1 MTTIS
6 SYLVNKHPKLTK
18 AIISALAK
26 ASSGNPIPI
35 INQDRVLQAFKE
47 QRVSAHD
54 LLGSTGYGYNDLGR
68 EKLEA
73 IYASVFGGQRALVRP
88 QIASGTHALWLG
100 LNANTAP
107 GQEVLAV
114 TGEPYATMKTV
125 LSQTGSVSFI
135 RQGKF
140 FTWVNQLP
148 TGEFDFQAIEKA
160 ISHKTQL
167 IYIQK
172 SRGYSLRSPVS
183 NAQIGQLCRWLHN
196 KYPIPPAVMVDNC
209 YGEFVEASEPG
220 HHGADLTV
228 GSLIKN
234 PGGGLAE
241 TGGYLV
247 GRDDLVQNAGDAL
260 FAPGLNSQIGATGN
274 YLKGMFQGLFQAP
287 HHVGQAL
294 KNVRFAAALAQSLG
308 YRAIPGSQA
317 ERYDLVQAI
326 ILETPHAM
334 EAFTAAIQA
343 SSPVDSYAVPTPG
356 PVPGYTTP
364 VIMAAGTFVQGAS
377 LELTCDGPAA
387 PPYTLYLQ
395 GGLAQEH
402 GLLAIAAAFAAITE

>member
-1 MTTIS
+1 M
-6 SYLVNKHPKLTK
+6 
-18 AIISALAK
+18 AK
-26 ASSGNPIPI
+26 GCYDETCPL
-35 INQDRVLQAFKE
+35 INQERIILAFKAE
-47 QRVSAHD
+47 RVSAHD

-73 IYASVFGGQRALVRP
+73 IYASVFGGERALVRP
-88 QIASGTHALWLG
+88 QIASGTHALWLA

-125 LSQTGSVSFI
+125 LSQTGPVSFSS
-135 RQGKF
+135 QGKTF
-140 FTWVNQLP
+140 NWVNQLS
-148 TGEFDFQAIEKA
+148 TGEFDFPAIEKA
-160 ISHKTQL
+160 INSKTQL

-172 SRGYSLRSPVS
+172 SRGYSLRKPVS
-183 NAQIGQLCRWLHN
+183 NAQIGELCRWLRN
-196 KYPIPPAVMVDNC
+196 IFPAPPAVMVDNC
-209 YGEFVEASEPG
+209 YGEFVEDSEPG

-247 GRDDLVQNAGDAL
+247 GRNDLVQNAGDAL
-260 FAPGLNSQIGATGN
+260 YAPGLNSEIGATGN

-294 KNVRFAAALAQSLG
+294 KNVRFAAALADFLG
-308 YRAIPGSQA
+308 YNAIPGSQE
-317 ERYDLVQAI
+317 ERFDLVQAI
-326 ILETPHAM
+326 ILETPQAM
-334 EAFTAAIQA
+334 EVFAASIQA
-343 SSPVDSYAVPTPG
+343 TSPIDSYAVPTPG

-364 VIMAAGTFVQGAS
+364 VIMAAGTFIQGAS

-387 PPYTLYLQ
+387 PPYILYLQ
-395 GGLAQEH
+395 GGLAHEH